1 MKMVRG
7 GGRRG
12 SGDYNMCVPLNA
24 LFETSRR
31 RSLARLNIK
40 FKGRECSSAAAAA
53 ASAPRYCLLA
63 TGRRVVYVGGR
74 SFFLSVTTFCAAPPC
89 GRRVLL
95 STVRARVC
103 VWLWRRLFSSCF
115 AKPSAFFFAR
125 PVPQRPGTID
135 PIFNGFSGVSAITG
149 YCLKLAW

>member
-103 VWLWRRLFSSCF
+103 VALAAFVFVVFREALG
-115 AKPSAFFFAR
+115 FFFR
-125 PVPQRPGTID
+125 PT
-135 PIFNGFSGVSAITG
+135 SSTA
-149 YCLKLAW
+149 AWNI